1 MAIYYK
7 HKDTGEL
14 YEKRGYS
21 NGNNFIELIL
31 YPFNKKLY
39 PITIT
44 TEHVVDTDSIYN
56 EKGICQEYQD
66 ARKMNDDAALEH
78 VLKTFEEIELNTK
91 IELKD
96 TIIPGV
102 YEMIYI
108 CPLCGSKMKQEGGAY
123 LTSPLKYDNFCTKDG
138 CGFQVCTSRWHSGSL
153 VCGTDKKEVEKII
166 TTGTFDEK
174 EELDEYSRKMLRHTK
189 NTEDVT
195 KSANL
200 CYQQYCDT
208 HKPNIPK
215 YEDFIAGFGMACLKY
230 KNK

>member
-21 NGNNFIELIL
+21 NGNNFIELMF

-44 TEHVVDTDSIYN
+44 TKHVVDTDAIYK
-56 EKGICQEYQD
+56 EKGICQEYHD
-66 ARKMNDDAALEH
+66 ARKMNDDVALEN

-108 CPLCGSKMKQEGGAY
+108 CPLCGSKMKQEGCVY
-123 LTSPLKYDNFCTKDG
+123 LTSPLQFDNFCTKDG
-138 CGFQVCTSRWHSGSL
+138 CGFQVCTSR
-153 VCGTDKKEVEKII
+153 
-166 TTGTFDEK
+166 
-174 EELDEYSRKMLRHTK
+174 
-189 NTEDVT
+189 
-195 KSANL
+195 
-200 CYQQYCDT
+200 
-208 HKPNIPK
+208 
-215 YEDFIAGFGMACLKY
+215 
-230 KNK
+230 